1 ARRERPRKRRGPPAA
16 RSSPRRGSFSRQQ
29 RRTPRLGR
37 LAPALRAHERA
48 KEKPMSVTK
57 FVCAG
62 LLSSFGSVAL
72 ACDLPPLVAV
82 PAKGDAG
89 ADTAQLQTD
98 VAAYVEAMRA
108 FTACVQ
114 AELVAVGGDSAP
126 TVVKA
131 VLVN

>member
-1 ARRERPRKRRGPPAA
+1 
-16 RSSPRRGSFSRQQ
+16 
-29 RRTPRLGR
+29 
-37 LAPALRAHERA
+37 
-48 KEKPMSVTK
+48 MSVTK

-114 AELVAVGGDSAP
+114 AELVAAGGDSAP

-131 VLVN
+131 VLVNRNNMAVAEVDAVLKALNEVAAPPAAAVPAPAEGTNRGRNR